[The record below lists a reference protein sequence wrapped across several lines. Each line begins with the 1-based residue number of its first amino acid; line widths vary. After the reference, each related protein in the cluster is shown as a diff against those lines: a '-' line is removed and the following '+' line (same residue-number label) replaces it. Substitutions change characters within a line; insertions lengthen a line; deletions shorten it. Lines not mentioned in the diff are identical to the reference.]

1 MRMMRPFFG
10 SLFLHYPSYLFVS
23 SFFAL
28 HAAWGASS
36 FFDSLL
42 CVLLAL
48 PGLRQPFGQ
57 RGVLGAMYRP
67 ATFFSARL

>member
-28 HAAWGASS
+28 HGGLLLSS
-36 FFDSLL
+36 IRSY
-42 CVLLAL
+42 V
-48 PGLRQPFGQ
+48 
-57 RGVLGAMYRP
+57 YY
-67 ATFFSARL
+67 